1 MALARTTG
9 PAFSAHPWNK
19 AQVAQQ
25 EVGSATFTFTDAD
38 NGTFTAVVGGVTQT
52 KPITRLAFSTPSTT
66 CR

>member
-1 MALARTTG
+1 M
-9 PAFSAHPWNK
+9 
-19 AQVAQQ
+19 AQQ